1 MCLLDL
7 LQEKGKGGV
16 PCECHVLFLGLL
28 FGDANVEKRGDNQ
41 EKKLFMDN
49 TVRTLIPFK
58 ERQRPIE
65 TTCTIMGGSIGV
77 EKKKRKEFS
86 SKWKNKEWEAIQN
99 LLKSCMSFGSPK

>member
-7 LQEKGKGGV
+7 LQEKGKGGA

-28 FGDANVEKRGDNQ
+28 FGVANVEKWGDNQ
-41 EKKLFMDN
+41 EKKFFMDN
-49 TVRTLIPFK
+49 TVCTLIPFK

-77 EKKKRKEFS
+77 EKKKEGIFFEVEK
-86 SKWKNKEWEAIQN
+86 
-99 LLKSCMSFGSPK
+99 

>member
-77 EKKKRKEFS
+77 EKKKG
-86 SKWKNKEWEAIQN
+86 KNFLRSGKIKN
-99 LLKSCMSFGSPK
+99 GRLFRIY